1 MRKLSLCLD
10 CLPALREISG
20 GTHLDLAAAT
30 SLAELAG
37 VDAIRLGINED
48 LRPVAEVDVQ
58 WLRRSA
64 RLFELRMSV
73 SQSLLKVAL
82 ETRPDMV
89 LLAGDTFEG
98 TLASRPV
105 ELRSQSSALAPI
117 VRSLEEA
124 GIEVAMLVTPALE
137 SVKAAHGLGVHRVEL
152 FTGATVDLPPVERRG
167 SARGPG
173 RRRAPGRQAAHGGG
187 RGRWSRLPLG
197 LRGAARGALGR
208 SHLRGSGAARAR
220 PAGGD
225 GSRRAGLRRAHP
237 VRVPRFGSP
246 AREAAA
252 DPSEAP

>member
-64 RLFELRMSV
+64 RLFELRMPV

-105 ELRSQSSALAPI
+105 ELRSQSSVLAPI

-137 SVKAAHGLGVHRVEL
+137 SVKSAHGLGVHRVEL

-167 SARGPG
+167 RLEALADAARL
-173 RRRAPGRQAAHGGG
+173 AAKLRMVVGVGGG
-187 RGRWSRLPLG
+187 LDYRSVSEALPVAPSADRISVGR
-197 LRGAARGALGR
+197 AL
-208 SHLRGSGAARAR
+208 LARALLV
-220 PAGGD
+220 GMD
-225 GSRRAGLRRAHP
+225 RA
-237 VRVPRFGSP
+237 VRDFVALIR
-246 AREAAA
+246 
-252 DPSEAP
+252 